1 MNKIAVIGVSFT
13 AGARRSA
20 LEHPPQLFRQRG
32 IIRSASI
39 TFAVN
44 GICKTF
50 FYESVIVPVN
60 SSYSMR
66 RGHLSA
72 CAAAFKL
79 CRFEQRIQREFR

>member
-1 MNKIAVIGVSFT
+1 
-13 AGARRSA
+13 
-20 LEHPPQLFRQRG
+20 
-32 IIRSASI
+32 
-39 TFAVN
+39 VN